1 MKAKKETIDKAI
13 ANGSFAK
20 IDRILSASHIL
31 TEMSDYLTSEADD
44 IARDNNLML
53 GEVKQMQTNYSK
65 VHDRYCLFW
74 RDLVRESNQIETRTV
89 DFDHFLPIICRLLSL
104 DDIVTD
110 PNTGRSCRETWEKKY
125 PNNEVKESDFL
136 KIKKEEQ

>member
-65 VHDRYCLFW
+65 VHDRYCFFG
-74 RDLVRESNQIETRTV
+74 ET
-89 DFDHFLPIICRLLSL
+89 S
-104 DDIVTD
+104 
-110 PNTGRSCRETWEKKY
+110 
-125 PNNEVKESDFL
+125 
-136 KIKKEEQ
+136 